1 MVERQRQLDAIF
13 HALADGTRR
22 DMLRR
27 LATGERT
34 ISELVEPF
42 DMSFAAASKHVRVLE
57 QAGLVRRSIRG
68 RTHHCR
74 LRPKPLA
81 SAQAWLNFYQR
92 FWTARLDALKDMFS

>member
-1 MVERQRQLDAIF
+1 MVERQQQLDAVF

-22 DMLRR
+22 EMLRR
-27 LATGERT
+27 LAAGERT

-42 DMSFAAASKHVRVLE
+42 DMSFAAASKHIRVLE
-57 QAGLVRRSIRG
+57 DAGLVRRSIRG

-81 SAQAWLNFYQR
+81 SAQAWLAFYQR
-92 FWTARLDALKDMFS
+92 FWNQRLDALGDLFR